1 MLNIKN
7 DAAVLKKQN
16 EENERLYELK
26 VRTKNCCCRYCGGEL
41 KLRRI
46 LYGNV
51 KEGRVEIFCNECNR
65 IEYGVN
71 KEIYHVVKYFEDEFQ
86 LNLYPANDDTVR
98 TYQMNVA
105 KLCDIMAWG
114 CKNLGLLEYDG
125 FKVPVDISKS
135 ILGEEIV
142 LYDKDLDIENIE
154 ITDMD
159 EDTMFGRKT
168 GGDAWM

>member
-1 MLNIKN
+1 MWNYDNTVMLNIKN

-71 KEIYHVVKYFEDEFQ
+71 KEIYHVAKYFEDEFQ
-86 LNLYPANDDTVR
+86 INLLVRIQFLLRLNR
-98 TYQMNVA
+98 SFF
-105 KLCDIMAWG
+105 I
-114 CKNLGLLEYDG
+114 LLFSYTMR
-125 FKVPVDISKS
+125 
-135 ILGEEIV
+135 IL
-142 LYDKDLDIENIE
+142 LAFFTL
-154 ITDMD
+154 
-159 EDTMFGRKT
+159 
-168 GGDAWM
+168 

>member
-71 KEIYHVVKYFEDEFQ
+71 KEIYHVAKYFEDEFQ

>member
-7 DAAVLKKQN
+7 DVAVLKKQN

-71 KEIYHVVKYFEDEFQ
+71 KEIYHVAKYFEDEFQ

-125 FKVPVDISKS
+125 FKVPVDISNS

>member
-1 MLNIKN
+1 MSNLTN

-16 EENERLYELK
+16 EENERLKELK
-26 VRTKNCCCRYCGGEL
+26 IRTKNCCCRYCGGEL

-46 LYGNV
+46 LYGSV
-51 KEGRVEIFCNECNR
+51 KEGRIEIFCSECDR

-71 KEIYHVVKYFEDEFQ
+71 KEIYHVAKYFEDEFQ
-86 LNLYPANDDTVR
+86 LNLYPANDDTIR

-135 ILGEEIV
+135 ILGEEII
-142 LYDKDLDIENIE
+142 LYDKDLNIDDVE
-154 ITDMD
+154 IADMD
-159 EDTMFGRKT
+159 EDAMFGRKT

>member
-1 MLNIKN
+1 MNVKN
-7 DAAVLKKQN
+7 DVAVLKKQN
-16 EENERLYELK
+16 AENERLRELK
-26 VRTKNCCCRYCGGEL
+26 IRTKNCCCRYCGGDL

-51 KEGRVEIFCNECNR
+51 KEGRVEIFCNTCDR

-71 KEIYHVVKYFEDEFQ
+71 KEIYHVAKYFEDEFQ
-86 LNLYPANDDTVR
+86 LNLYPENDDTMR

-105 KLCDIMAWG
+105 KLCDIMSWG

-142 LYDKDLDIENIE
+142 LYDKDLDIEDVE
-154 ITDMD
+154 IVDMD

-168 GGDAWM
+168 GGDLWTS

>member
-1 MLNIKN
+1 MSNQKN

-16 EENERLYELK
+16 EENERLAELK
-26 VRTKNCCCRYCGGEL
+26 IRTKNCCCRYCGGEL

-51 KEGRVEIFCNECNR
+51 KEGRVEIFCSECDR

-71 KEIYHVVKYFEDEFQ
+71 KEIYHVAKYFEDEFQ

-114 CKNLGLLEYDG
+114 CKNLGLLDYDG
-125 FKVPVDISKS
+125 FKVPVDISNS
-135 ILGEEIV
+135 ILGEEII
-142 LYDKDLDIENIE
+142 LYDKDLNTEDVE

-159 EDTMFGRKT
+159 EDAMFGRKT
-168 GGDAWM
+168 GGDVWM

>member
-1 MLNIKN
+1 MNKKN
-7 DAAVLKKQN
+7 DVAVLKKQN
-16 EENERLYELK
+16 AENERLRELK
-26 VRTKNCCCRYCGGEL
+26 IRTKNCCCRYCGSEL

-51 KEGRVEIFCNECNR
+51 KEGRVEIFCSECSR

-71 KEIYHVVKYFEDEFQ
+71 KEIYHVAKYFEDEFQ
-86 LNLYPANDDTVR
+86 LNLYPENDDTVR

-105 KLCDIMAWG
+105 KLCDIISWG

-142 LYDKDLDIENIE
+142 LYDKDL
-154 ITDMD
+154 
-159 EDTMFGRKT
+159 K
-168 GGDAWM
+168 